1 MDAQVGTNLN
11 NFLSVCAGV
20 GFLAS
25 GAVAQEVTPGSFKEF
40 MNDLAGTNPL
50 AHAIFT
56 DHMDEAKEISAKL
69 QARDEDAALKAGSDM
84 IRKYGDAAF
93 SGASD
98 ASAIE
103 VSKKAADV
111 IDALGDHYPR
121 GCMEF
126 VLNDISSEA
135 LSIASVNE
143 AYRKYQEAQRLAY
156 EDGKLHEP
164 IPRMGIADMYQVATE
179 DLGESRAER
188 HMLLNPENTPAI
200 ALCAIIGKNFNI
212 SAVRE
217 PLRGAYARANFT
229 SKK

>member
-1 MDAQVGTNLN
+1 MKK
-11 NFLSVCAGV
+11 FLLLCAGI

-25 GAVAQEVTPGSFKEF
+25 GVIAQVATPGSFEEF
-40 MNDLAGTNPL
+40 MNDVASTNPL

-56 DHMDEAKEISAKL
+56 DHMDGAKEIHAKL
-69 QARDEDAALKAGSDM
+69 QAGDEEAALKAAYDM
-84 IRKYGDAAF
+84 IQKYGHAAF

-103 VSKKAADV
+103 VFKKGGDV

-126 VLNDISSEA
+126 VRNDISSEA
-135 LSIASVNE
+135 LSIPSVNE

-164 IPRMGIADMYQVATE
+164 IPRMEIADMYKVVTE
-179 DLGESRAER
+179 DLGETSAER
-188 HMLLNPENTPAI
+188 RMLLNPGNAHAI
-200 ALCAIIGKNFNI
+200 ALCAIIRKNFNI

-217 PLRGAYARANFT
+217 PLRGSYARAN
-229 SKK
+229 